1 MNDNDP
7 GGLSPQQV
15 KTLGIMGGLFVLC
28 FVVMSLVS
36 DLDLPGPVPSL
47 IKFAP
52 TGIILVAAYYAARH
66 VSSTSDDEG
75 QTRSAEP
82 AAPSAGKE
90 PNWSPEDW
98 SPETKLTPSPLP
110 TASESATSWLQQARS
125 RLSGEPSP
133 ARNQATIAGAI
144 ARAQLSGSSVISLF
158 MPDDTLPTDT
168 DALGAQLVEAT
179 LSHIRALDETASIT
193 ISGSSTWAECT
204 LSISAL
210 TAYAPVLGAHS
221 VDDIRALAASTGG
234 SVDTDTQADT
244 WTLTARLPT
253 AAGAPA

>member
-90 PNWSPEDW
+90 PDRSPEA
-98 SPETKLTPSPLP
+98 ELTPSPLP
-110 TASESATSWLQQARS
+110 STSEGATSWLQQARS

-144 ARAQLSGSSVISLF
+144 ARAQLSGTSVISLF

-168 DALGAQLVEAT
+168 DTLGAQLVEAT

-210 TAYAPVLGAHS
+210 TAYAPVLGARA
-221 VDDIRALAASTGG
+221 VDEIRALAASTGG

>member
-28 FVVMSLVS
+28 LVVTSLVS
-36 DLDLPGPVPSL
+36 DLDLPGPFPSL

-52 TGIILVAAYYAARH
+52 TGIILVATYYAARH
-66 VSSTSDDEG
+66 VSSTSDDGG

-90 PNWSPEDW
+90 PDW
-98 SPETKLTPSPLP
+98 SPEAELTPSPLP
-110 TASESATSWLQQARS
+110 TTSEDAPSWLHQARS
-125 RLSGEPSP
+125 LLSGEPSP
-133 ARNQATIAGAI
+133 DRNQATIAGAI
-144 ARAQLSGSSVISLF
+144 ARAQLSGTSVINLF
-158 MPDDTLPTDT
+158 MPDDALPTDT

-179 LSHIRALDETASIT
+179 LSRIRALDETASIT
-193 ISGSSTWAECT
+193 ISGSSTPTECT

-210 TAYAPVLGAHS
+210 TAYAPVLGARA
-221 VDDIRALAASTGG
+221 VDEIHAVAASTGG
-234 SVDTDTQADT
+234 SVDTNTQADT

>member
-52 TGIILVAAYYAARH
+52 TGIILIAAYYAARH

-90 PNWSPEDW
+90 PDW
-98 SPETKLTPSPLP
+98 SPETELTPSPLP
-110 TASESATSWLQQARS
+110 TA
-125 RLSGEPSP
+125 
-133 ARNQATIAGAI
+133 
-144 ARAQLSGSSVISLF
+144 
-158 MPDDTLPTDT
+158 
-168 DALGAQLVEAT
+168 
-179 LSHIRALDETASIT
+179 
-193 ISGSSTWAECT
+193 
-204 LSISAL
+204 
-210 TAYAPVLGAHS
+210 
-221 VDDIRALAASTGG
+221 
-234 SVDTDTQADT
+234 
-244 WTLTARLPT
+244 
-253 AAGAPA
+253 AGAPA